1 MLLVCKWDRT
11 PECTASESAFAC
23 LHLFCFSFLCLFF
36 CFVFVFVFE
45 TSCPSRPLVLTTRF
59 WKGEL
64 CIVRILDLC
73 IPHAWCHVQT
83 FLKCPQSRAVKCM
96 APFFYLL
103 SGIHWAVNG
112 RLLGVQVRLGTVVD
126 WARSLS
132 LDSVTCRS
140 FKSWT
145 GVMKQVF
152 MGFHCCHF

>member
-11 PECTASESAFAC
+11 PKCTAIESAFAC
-23 LHLFCFSFLCLFF
+23 LHLFCFSFLCFF
-36 CFVFVFVFE
+36 IFFFFE

-73 IPHAWCHVQT
+73 IPHAWCHFSEMPAEPCSEVYGPV
-83 FLKCPQSRAVKCM
+83 LLLVKWHS
-96 APFFYLL
+96 L
-103 SGIHWAVNG
+103 SHKQEVV
-112 RLLGVQVRLGTVVD
+112 GVQVRLGTVVD
-126 WARSLS
+126 WARSLC
-132 LDSVTCRS
+132 LDSVSCRS

-152 MGFHCCHF
+152 MAFHCCHF